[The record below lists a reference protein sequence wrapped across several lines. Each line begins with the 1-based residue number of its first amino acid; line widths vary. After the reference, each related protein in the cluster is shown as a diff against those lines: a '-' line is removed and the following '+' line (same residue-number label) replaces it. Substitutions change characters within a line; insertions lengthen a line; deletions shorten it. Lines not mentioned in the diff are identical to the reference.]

1 MTENSYWTLRDKG
14 HNSRRVTAVTLF
26 FFCVFDTALDF
37 FLTFLKS
44 EKKKA
49 CEL

>member
-1 MTENSYWTLRDKG
+1 MTENSYWTLRDKD

-26 FFCVFDTALDF
+26 FLCVQRYRIVF